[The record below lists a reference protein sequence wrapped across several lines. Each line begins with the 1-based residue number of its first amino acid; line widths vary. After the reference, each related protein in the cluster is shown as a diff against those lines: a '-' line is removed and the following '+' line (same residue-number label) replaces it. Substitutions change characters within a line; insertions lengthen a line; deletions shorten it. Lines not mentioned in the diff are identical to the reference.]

1 VAVTAGAAVQVS
13 LRTKDVAEAKRRHSE
28 ADAELKRYWETVR
41 IGPQPLTHRE
51 VTALTGEMYA
61 AVMQCLSDDRSRYLL
76 RVVEEADRVG
86 SDLKTDH
93 INFETLRDAFLSTLE
108 EAGTPAE
115 WAKFDDLR
123 AIPMVTLELRPT
135 TLGRDTS
142 LSLCLPRSFSPNRHP
157 LRRRAL

>member
-1 VAVTAGAAVQVS
+1 MS

-51 VTALTGEMYA
+51 VTALTGQMYA
-61 AVMQCLSDDRSRYLL
+61 AGMQCLGDDRSRYLL
-76 RVVEEADRVG
+76 RVVGEADRVG

-93 INFETLRDAFLSTLE
+93 ITFETLRDAFLSTLE

-115 WAKFDDLR
+115 WATFDDLR

-142 LSLCLPRSFSPNRHP
+142 LSLCLPRSVSPNRHP